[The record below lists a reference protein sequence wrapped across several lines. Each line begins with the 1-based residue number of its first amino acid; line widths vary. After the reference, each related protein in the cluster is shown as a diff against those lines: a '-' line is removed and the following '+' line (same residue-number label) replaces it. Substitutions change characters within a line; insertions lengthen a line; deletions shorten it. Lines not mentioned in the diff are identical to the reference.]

1 MRYSKLFGKTNKKA
15 KEFDSVNA
23 TLLIKAGYIDQV
35 MAGVYTMLPLG
46 LMVLN
51 KIENIIRE
59 EMSAISNEVLMPSL
73 SPRELWQKTG
83 RLDTVDVIMQTI
95 GANESSLAKN
105 SSSYIL
111 NSTHEEIVTPLASKF
126 TFSYKQLPLSLFQ
139 IQNKFRNEPRAKSG
153 LMRCRE
159 FRMKDMY
166 SFHTDMEDMKNYY
179 EIAKKAYVNVFKRL
193 GIGDDTIV
201 AWASGGDF
209 TKEYSHE
216 FQTICDAGEDLI
228 FRNISTGIN
237 YNREIAPSKAP
248 EFKQEGEIVVD
259 KEEVLGEGLIGV
271 NKLAKFL
278 NIPVEKTTKTIF
290 YATKENQMIAVAVR
304 GDYEVNELKLK
315 QALEIYDLQLA
326 SPELIRE
333 KTGAEVGYAGVLNL
347 PEDVKLYFDDSCKG
361 RINFET
367 GANKTNYH
375 VINVN
380 FGKDLAEP
388 EKFYDFKLAKEG
400 DLDPEDNTVYQVVKA
415 SEVGNIFTLG
425 SKFTDA
431 FDFKFIDE
439 TGKQQTIYM
448 GCYGIGTS
456 RIMGVIVEKFHDNKG
471 IVWPKEVA
479 PYQTH
484 LVGLNLEDEH
494 VKSKAEEVYQQL
506 LGNGIEVLFD
516 DRVGV
521 SVGEKLGDA
530 DLIGIPERIVVSK
543 RTLENNDS
551 VEIKLRSNSEAK
563 DVKISELKTY

>member
-1 MRYSKLFGKTNKKA
+1 MRYSQLFGKTNKKA
-15 KEFDSVNA
+15 KSFDSVNA
-23 TLLIKAGYIDQV
+23 TLLIKAGYIDQL

-46 LMVLN
+46 LRVMN
-51 KIENIIRE
+51 KIETVVRE
-59 EMSAISNEVLMPSL
+59 EMSKISNEVLMPSL

-95 GANESSLAKN
+95 GANQASLAKN
-105 SSSYIL
+105 DSSYIL

-166 SFHTDMEDMKNYY
+166 SFHVSMDDMKTYY
-179 EIAKKAYVNVFKRL
+179 EVAKQAYVNVFKRL
-193 GIGDDTIV
+193 GIGDDTII

-216 FQTICDAGEDLI
+216 FQTVCNAGEDLI
-228 FRNISTGIN
+228 FRSLSNNIN
-237 YNREIAPSKAP
+237 YNREIAPAKAP
-248 EFKQEGEIVVD
+248 HFNQEGEVVAE
-259 KEEVLGEGLIGV
+259 KEDVFGEGLIGV
-271 NKLAKFL
+271 DPLAKLL
-278 NIPVEKTTKTIF
+278 NIPVEKTTKTLF
-290 YATKENQMIAVAVR
+290 YETDNKELIAVAVR

-315 QALEIYDLQLA
+315 NALDRYDLKLA
-326 SPELIRE
+326 TKELITE
-333 KTGAEVGYAGVLNL
+333 KTGAEVGYAGVINL
-347 PEDVKLYFDDSCKG
+347 PKEIPVYFDDSCQG

-380 FGKDLAEP
+380 FGRDLPEP
-388 EKFYDFKLAKEG
+388 DKFYDFKLAKEG
-400 DLDPEDNTVYQVVKA
+400 DLNPETNEVYEVVKA

-431 FDFKFIDE
+431 FDFKYIDE
-439 TGKQQTIYM
+439 SGKQQTIYM

-456 RIMGVIVEKFHDNKG
+456 RIMGVIVEKFHDDNG
-471 IVWPKEVA
+471 IIWPQEVA
-479 PYQTH
+479 PFQIH
-484 LVGLNLEDEH
+484 LVGLNLEDEN
-494 VKSKAEEVYQQL
+494 VKLKAEEMYQKL
-506 LGNGIEVLFD
+506 LDKGVEVLFD

-530 DLIGIPERIVVSK
+530 DLIGIPKRIIISK
-543 RTLENNDS
+543 KSLEASDTYE
-551 VEIKLRSNSEAK
+551 VKLRNADSSQWLRIEE
-563 DVKISELKTY
+563 VF